1 MFQLIYS
8 EQKQLKEIAVCQMDC
23 FPNSFNTALGK
34 NFIAKT
40 LAWFLQKNTR
50 FLFHVTDN
58 NNKVVG
64 FCGGFAPQFYGD
76 GSSSGMLQFAFKEA
90 VLGILKKP
98 WLVFNRE
105 LSAYYPFIFRNIKKK
120 LGLSKSLA
128 ATPQPTN
135 FVFTQSVGLVVI
147 GVHPS
152 IRGKGVFEILMKE
165 FDRNAI
171 KLNITNCNL
180 SVRSNNARA
189 IAAYQKMGWQV
200 KSNINGA
207 VIMFKQ
213 L

>member
-8 EQKQLKEIAVCQMDC
+8 EPKQLKEIAACQMDC

-40 LAWFLQKNTR
+40 LAWFLQKDTR
-50 FLFHVTDN
+50 FLYHVTY

-98 WLVFNRE
+98 WLIFNKE
-105 LSAYYPFIFRNIKKK
+105 LSSYYPFIIRNIKKK
-120 LGLSKSLA
+120 LGLAKTVA
-128 ATPQPTN
+128 ATPQPTD
-135 FVFTQSVGLVVI
+135 FVFTPSVGLVVI

-152 IRGKGVFEILMKE
+152 MRGKGIFEMLMKE
-165 FDRNAI
+165 FEKNALQ
-171 KLNITNCNL
+171 LNIKNCNL

-189 IAAYQKMGWQV
+189 IAAYKKMGWQI
-200 KSNINGA
+200 KSDSNGA
-207 VIMFKQ
+207 AIMFKQ

>member
-8 EQKQLKEIAVCQMDC
+8 EPKQLKEIAICQMDC

-34 NFIAKT
+34 KFIAKT
-40 LAWFLQKNTR
+40 LTWFLQKNTR
-50 FLFHVTDN
+50 FLFHVTYN
-58 NNKVVG
+58 NQIVG
-64 FCGGFAPQFYGD
+64 FCGGFAPQYYGD

-98 WLVFNRE
+98 WLIFSKE
-105 LSAYYPFIFRNIKKK
+105 LRSYYPFIFRNIKKK
-120 LGLSKSLA
+120 LGISKSIA

-135 FVFTQSVGLVVI
+135 FVFKPSVGLVVI

-165 FDRNAI
+165 FECNAI
-171 KLNITNCNL
+171 KLNISNCNL
-180 SVRSNNARA
+180 SVRSDNARA
-189 IAAYQKMGWQV
+189 IAAYKKMGWQI
-200 KSNINGA
+200 KSDINGA